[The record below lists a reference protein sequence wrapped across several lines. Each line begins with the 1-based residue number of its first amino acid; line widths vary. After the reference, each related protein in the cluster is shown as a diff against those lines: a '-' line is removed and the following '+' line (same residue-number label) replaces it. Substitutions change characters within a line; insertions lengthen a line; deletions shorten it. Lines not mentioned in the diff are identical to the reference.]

1 MLQCFIN
8 TVERH
13 DLFEMIQALDPFFK
27 DLLPVDKSAYLM
39 TLNDEQISTWDTLV
53 HNSFDK
59 RDNYMQ
65 LWTMIHAV
73 L

>member
-1 MLQCFIN
+1 M
-8 TVERH
+8 R
-13 DLFEMIQALDPFFK
+13 EMIQAVDPFFK
-27 DLLPVDKSAYLM
+27 DLLPVDKSAYLT

-53 HNSFDK
+53 HSLFDK

-65 LWTMIHAV
+65 LWAMSHAE